1 MKRVALW
8 PALAPALA
16 AIFGCNLT
24 ASGGA
29 SNGQDFVQRERGRYL
44 VTAADCAACHDD
56 PADHAPF
63 AGGRAIETPFG
74 TVVAANITPDRD
86 TGIGSWSDAQFDD
99 AVRHGRRPDGSRLY
113 PAMPYPYYT
122 KLSAS
127 DVRAMRAYLRTVPA
141 ISHPVVS
148 NRLPFPFNVRAGM
161 LVWDELYFNPGQ
173 YRWNDAKSAEWN
185 RGAFLVQG
193 PGHCGAC
200 HTPKTFLGGD
210 KTAEELRGYKTQGW
224 FAPAILRAGG
234 GGLDGWS
241 AADTVSYL
249 KSGHNRFAAASGPMA
264 EEVAMSSSKL
274 TDGDLQ
280 DIAVYLEDPDVK
292 GVGARRNDQAHALRA
307 DDPMMKAGAAIYS
320 DLCASCHR
328 SDGAGVAFLIP
339 NLSAS
344 VSVASYDPTT
354 LIRVVLLGADSVATQ
369 QEPTAPAMPSF
380 AWQLSDVE
388 IAAVTTYVRN
398 AWNHAAPPVAES
410 DVREARDELLAARPR
425 P

>member
-1 MKRVALW
+1 
-8 PALAPALA
+8 
-16 AIFGCNLT
+16 
-24 ASGGA
+24 
-29 SNGQDFVQRERGRYL
+29 
-44 VTAADCAACHDD
+44 
-56 PADHAPF
+56 
-63 AGGRAIETPFG
+63 
-74 TVVAANITPDRD
+74 
-86 TGIGSWSDAQFDD
+86 
-99 AVRHGRRPDGSRLY
+99 
-113 PAMPYPYYT
+113 
-122 KLSAS
+122 
-127 DVRAMRAYLRTVPA
+127 VPA
-141 ISHPVVS
+141 IRHPVVS

-161 LVWDELYFNPGQ
+161 LVWDELYFKPGQ
-173 YRWNDAKSAEWN
+173 YGWNDAKSAEWN
-185 RGAFLVQG
+185 RGAFLVRG

-210 KTAEELRGYKTQGW
+210 KTAEEFRGYKTQGW
-224 FAPAILRAGG
+224 FAPDILRAGG

-241 AADTVSYL
+241 VADTVSYL

-264 EEVAMSSSKL
+264 EEVAKSSSGM

-292 GVGARRNDQAHALRA
+292 GVDAPRNDRPSAQRA

-339 NLSAS
+339 NLAASAS
-344 VSVASYDPTT
+344 VASRDPTT
-354 LIRVVLLGADSVATQ
+354 LIRVVLLGANSVATQ

-380 AWQLSDVE
+380 AWQLSDAE

-410 DVREARDELLAARPR
+410 DVREARDKLLAARSR